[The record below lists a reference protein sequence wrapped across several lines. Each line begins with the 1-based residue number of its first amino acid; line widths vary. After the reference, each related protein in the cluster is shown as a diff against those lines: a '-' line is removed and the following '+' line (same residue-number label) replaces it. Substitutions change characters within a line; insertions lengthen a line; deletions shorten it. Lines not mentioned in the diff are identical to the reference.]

1 MKNITILGFAVLLAG
16 CVPSFDDTAR
26 QATRIAASSSAQTVL
41 SSGVSSESPDF
52 AYPIT
57 RAQNRVTKKP
67 FGIEVTPSS
76 SPVSPERFTGY
87 HTGEDFETFPDEQ
100 ATDVPISAICTGAV
114 RFTGWVKGY
123 GGVLIQQCAYLNQMV
138 TVLYGHLNIDSVSLR
153 KDADL
158 KAGEHIGMLGKGYST
173 QTDGERKHLHL
184 AVHEGAALDFRGYV
198 ATAKELDPWINPFPF
213 NN

>member
-1 MKNITILGFAVLLAG
+1 MKITITLGFAVLLTG
-16 CVPSFDDTAR
+16 CAPSFDDTAR
-26 QATRIAASSSAQTVL
+26 QAIRTVASSSAQTVL
-41 SSGVSSESPDF
+41 SSSVSSESSDF
-52 AYPIT
+52 AYPIA
-57 RAQNRVTKKP
+57 RAQERVTKKH
-67 FGIEVTPSS
+67 FGIYVTPSS

-114 RFTGWVKGY
+114 RSVGWVKGY
-123 GGVLIQQCAYLNQMV
+123 GGVLIQQCAYVNQTV

-153 KDADL
+153 KDVDL
-158 KAGEHIGMLGKGYST
+158 KAGEYIGMLGKGYST
-173 QTDGERKHLHL
+173 QTNGERKHLHL

-198 ATAKELDPWINPFPF
+198 PTAKELDPWINPFPF